1 MEKLLLKMEFTNT
14 VFQPVLDFTEQ
25 SKRVLNVTHKP
36 QEMEFRQM
44 AITTGIGLALIGA
57 IGFIL
62 SMASHYLRLL

>member
-1 MEKLLLKMEFTNT
+1 MNLGSNN
-14 VFQPVLDFTEQ
+14 VFEPLFVFVEQ

-44 AITTGIGLALIGA
+44 AITTGIGLVLIGV

-62 SMASHYLRLL
+62 SMSSHYLRLL